1 MYRVGLWRI
10 DHVGALDGVQKGSRL
25 PGYQNRVG
33 PRVSGAG
40 INSRFVTGGI
50 PTASAFGSS
59 SVLVVIIIQFPPGSP
74 SRRGRGTVYIDD
86 PSDMGIFIVWLG
98 GSSLQESVRWIAG
111 IPSNSP
117 PRGSGPCGAGARLV
131 GSLRGP
137 IPYVV
142 LSKGPAAP
150 GLSLTNPDVR

>member
-10 DHVGALDGVQKGSRL
+10 DHAGALDGVQKGSRL

-59 SVLVVIIIQFPPGSP
+59 SVLVVIITQVPPGSP

-86 PSDMGIFIVWLG
+86 PSDMGIFIVELG
-98 GSSLQESVRWIAG
+98 GSSLQESVRGIAG

-117 PRGSGPCGAGARLV
+117 PPWQWPMWGRCQIGWQSSWAYPLCGTEQRT
-131 GSLRGP
+131 S
-137 IPYVV
+137 
-142 LSKGPAAP
+142 SW
-150 GLSLTNPDVR
+150 SFPD